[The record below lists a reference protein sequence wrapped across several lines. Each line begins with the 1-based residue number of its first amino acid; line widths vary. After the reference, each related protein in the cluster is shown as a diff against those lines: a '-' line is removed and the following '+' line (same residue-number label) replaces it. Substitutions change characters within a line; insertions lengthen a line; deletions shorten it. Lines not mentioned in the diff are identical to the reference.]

1 MKKNFRK
8 DLEKQKRTS
17 SQATKKENLLFSHA
31 FHLSIQRGLGL
42 LLFVVITLSSC
53 SGASPVIYDYTWDL
67 RAHWDYPGQR
77 YEKLD
82 VHILADDE
90 DGFSEIYEVYLIHD
104 ESERYWRIIQDDW
117 KTIELDGV
125 TWIAVQVTTEDYQI
139 LPRGK
144 YRILVLDF
152 SGFKDERSFFVK
164 KQYPRLASSTSNDE
178 NTIPSQL
185 FPVFQK
191 ISKNTFVPQLGKEV
205 VEKSSDFYLQLLH
218 PLPKVD
224 VAGNV
229 RHKEHRR
236 LVSLLGENGSMYKV
250 DPNKELR
257 FQGGRDT
264 EFTVYL
270 HYRLEESLTVSSG
283 PFVVQLEDQ
292 IDRFADRVNR

>member
-8 DLEKQKRTS
+8 DLEKQKRTL
-17 SQATKKENLLFSHA
+17 SQATKKKNLLFSHA
-31 FHLSIQRGLGL
+31 FCLSIRRGLGL

-67 RAHWDYPGQR
+67 RAQWDYPGQR

-82 VHILADDE
+82 VHILADDD

-117 KTIELDGV
+117 KTIEVDEV
-125 TWIAVQVTTEDYQI
+125 TWIAVQVVTENYQI

-144 YRILVLDF
+144 YRILILDF
-152 SGFKDERSFFVK
+152 SGFKDERSFVLK

-178 NTIPSQL
+178 NTIPSEL

-191 ISKNTFVPQLGKEV
+191 KSPNTFVPQLRKEV
-205 VEKSSDFYLQLLH
+205 VAKSSDFYLQLLH
-218 PLPKVD
+218 PLPKLD

-229 RHKEHRR
+229 LHTEHKS
-236 LVSLLGENGSMYKV
+236 LVLLLGENGSMYKV

-257 FQGGRDT
+257 FQGKRDT

-283 PFVVQLEDQ
+283 PFLIKLDDQ
-292 IDRFADRVNR
+292 VGRFDDRVIR